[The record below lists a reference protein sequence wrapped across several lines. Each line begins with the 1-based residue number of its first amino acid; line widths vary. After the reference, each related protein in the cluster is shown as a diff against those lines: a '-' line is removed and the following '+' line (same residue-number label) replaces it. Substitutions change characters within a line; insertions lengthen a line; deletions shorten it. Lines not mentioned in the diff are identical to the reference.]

1 MPLISTVT
9 LIGFLDTTLLV
20 PIVATYATDLGATVG
35 IAGLIVGLYSI
46 INTPANILFG
56 RLIDKLGFK
65 LPLIGGLAGD
75 AVAMLLYSMCRLP
88 LHLALV
94 RAFHGF
100 TGAAA
105 GPATMSAISDY
116 SAEKRGGRSMSI
128 YGMAIAAANLLG
140 FGMSGMLYER
150 LGNNWLFAFGAVVL
164 AAGFSI
170 SFFLPRGGRPKRAAP
185 VTAERVLRETTS
197 SGWGTANILRLLRR
211 PRLVVAYGAILAQY
225 FSFGGLV
232 TLLPREVER
241 HGMDAFHM
249 GMLLVVFSV
258 VFIAVQFPA
267 GSYSDR
273 KGRRLPVIAGLAIG
287 GLALLALPL
296 VSNAMAS
303 GGAAL
308 ATAFIGMALVMAVYG
323 VGYGLLFPSVS
334 AMVADESLPDE
345 RGVATGLF
353 HALLTAGVAIG
364 APLLGWAGQVW
375 GIQTAM
381 LLTPLAMA
389 VGLVLAVVLLR
400 RPRPGERR
408 SR

>member
-1 MPLISTVT
+1 
-9 LIGFLDTTLLV
+9 
-20 PIVATYATDLGATVG
+20 
-35 IAGLIVGLYSI
+35 
-46 INTPANILFG
+46 
-56 RLIDKLGFK
+56 
-65 LPLIGGLAGD
+65 
-75 AVAMLLYSMCRLP
+75 MCRLP
-88 LHLALV
+88 FHLALV

-100 TGAAA
+100 TGAAV

-164 AAGFSI
+164 AAGFTI
-170 SFFLPRGGRPKRAAP
+170 AFFLPRGGRPKRQAKSVAAATP
-185 VTAERVLRETTS
+185 ATTAVTPATAS
-197 SGWGTANILRLLRR
+197 NWGMANILRLLRR
-211 PRLVVAYGAILAQY
+211 PRLMVAYGAILAQY

-249 GMLLVVFSV
+249 GMMLVVFSV

-267 GSYSDR
+267 GAYSDR
-273 KGRRLPVIAGLAIG
+273 RGRRLPVIAGLAIG

-303 GGAAL
+303 ADAAL
-308 ATAFIGMALVMAVYG
+308 ATAFIGMAAVMAVYG

-334 AMVADESLPDE
+334 AMVADESSADE

-375 GIQTAM
+375 GIQTGM

-389 VGLVLAVVLLR
+389 AGLTLAVVLLR
-400 RPRPGERR
+400 RRPLSG
-408 SR
+408 